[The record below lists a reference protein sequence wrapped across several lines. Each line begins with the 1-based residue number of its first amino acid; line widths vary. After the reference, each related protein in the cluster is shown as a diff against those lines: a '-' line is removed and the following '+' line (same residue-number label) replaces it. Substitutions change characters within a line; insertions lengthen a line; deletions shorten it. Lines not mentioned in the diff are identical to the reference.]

1 MSWSIVIV
9 IAIAAAV
16 AYFVWKQRGKGSD
29 VPMTTAARTPPSAGQ
44 GTSAGASP
52 AAAGHARAS
61 SFEEYR
67 RLSPSNMINGR
78 LTCNRCGSNL
88 IQAQGGSATCTTCGS
103 ILYGAR

>member
-29 VPMTTAARTPPSAGQ
+29 APLTTAARSAPPATQ
-44 GTSAGASP
+44 GTSDAPP
-52 AAAGHARAS
+52 AATARAGAS

-88 IQAQGGSATCTTCGS
+88 IQAQGGSATCSTCGS